1 MISSTGSLV
10 IFSVGLPSPTFSP
23 VIGLIVVGVVIVLVP
38 FLPFCT
44 TRSSPGFKSG
54 LNLRFLSKGM
64 SSVFVSGSP
73 AFGPYFVILSF
84 GSLTIS
90 PVSGFLI
97 PGFPGISSLLSTG
110 ALGSNTSL
118 CPGLTSSPPKWTI
131 SSTGSLVIFSV
142 GLPPSLGV
150 VIVLVPFSPFCTTR
164 SSPGFKSGSNSRFV
178 SKGMSSVFVSGWT
191 SGLSELL
198 LIRTNRCAWFKF
210 NSFNDF
216 PEVLSNVD
224 FSLLYV
230 GTPVSK
236 PSCWAFKSTTLSH
249 TSSASACWSDEL

>member
-1 MISSTGSLV
+1 
-10 IFSVGLPSPTFSP
+10 
-23 VIGLIVVGVVIVLVP
+23 
-38 FLPFCT
+38 
-44 TRSSPGFKSG
+44 
-54 LNLRFLSKGM
+54 M
-64 SSVFVSGSP
+64 SSVFLSGSP

-84 GSLTIS
+84 GSLTVS

-118 CPGLTSSPPKWTI
+118 CPGLISSPPNSAI

-142 GLPPSLGV
+142 GLPSPTFSPVIGLINVGV

-164 SSPGFKSGSNSRFV
+164 SSPGFKSGSNSRFL